1 MSTDSSVVT
10 NEDRARVSPDK
21 GGVVE
26 LGDTAQDQKVDDVE
40 EQSQAGGW
48 SSDEDSSFVEGDAED
63 ELPMLE
69 ERHQAVMVISIA
81 SPIPAASEPK
91 KKARVPHRSGRKGR
105 KCPNRATSAVRK
117 PQTQ

>member
-40 EQSQAGGW
+40 EQSQAG
-48 SSDEDSSFVEGDAED
+48 
-63 ELPMLE
+63 
-69 ERHQAVMVISIA
+69 
-81 SPIPAASEPK
+81 
-91 KKARVPHRSGRKGR
+91 
-105 KCPNRATSAVRK
+105 
-117 PQTQ
+117 